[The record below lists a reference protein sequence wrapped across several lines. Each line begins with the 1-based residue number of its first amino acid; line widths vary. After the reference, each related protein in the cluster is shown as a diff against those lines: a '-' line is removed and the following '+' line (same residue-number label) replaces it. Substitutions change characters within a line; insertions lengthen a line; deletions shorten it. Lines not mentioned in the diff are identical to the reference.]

1 MVAGSG
7 RLPTPHTLLV
17 DFQQR
22 GDLQGADKGGDP
34 STSVQVVN
42 NGGADPSYRE
52 GGLPRYLARSTGLA
66 TYAALRIFQTRIPSN
81 TGGDYA
87 LQLSIWARLASGR
100 DRSRNQPI
108 MLNPSMFRP
117 TSNSTC
123 FTARLPTIVPTSAGP
138 SSRLQDVR
146 ISRDRQSQQRY
157 RVRVS
162 KTSQG
167 AYTLRLIVDR

>member
-34 STSVQVVN
+34 ST
-42 NGGADPSYRE
+42 SYRE

-81 TGGDYA
+81 TGGD
-87 LQLSIWARLASGR
+87 S
-100 DRSRNQPI
+100 
-108 MLNPSMFRP
+108 
-117 TSNSTC
+117 
-123 FTARLPTIVPTSAGP
+123 
-138 SSRLQDVR
+138 
-146 ISRDRQSQQRY
+146 
-157 RVRVS
+157 
-162 KTSQG
+162 
-167 AYTLRLIVDR
+167 